1 MHNHYRI
8 IGAKNLFQRPLFLH
22 ILKVLKQLVGMHY
35 FLISCN
41 CICIYEVFFKDTAFT
56 LFISDPCNSLL
67 QHLES
72 RNTLKYIVNYDYF
85 TVFNTLSNIYYFVVP
100 VIF

>member
-8 IGAKNLFQRPLFLH
+8 ISAKNLFQKPFLH
-22 ILKVLKQLVGMHY
+22 ILKVLKRLVGMHY

-41 CICIYEVFFKDTAFT
+41 WKCMYEAFFKDTAFT
-56 LFISDPCNSLL
+56 LLISDPCNSLL

-72 RNTLKYIVNYDYF
+72 RNTLKCIVNYEYF
-85 TVFNTLSNIYYFVVP
+85 TVFNILSNIYYFVVS